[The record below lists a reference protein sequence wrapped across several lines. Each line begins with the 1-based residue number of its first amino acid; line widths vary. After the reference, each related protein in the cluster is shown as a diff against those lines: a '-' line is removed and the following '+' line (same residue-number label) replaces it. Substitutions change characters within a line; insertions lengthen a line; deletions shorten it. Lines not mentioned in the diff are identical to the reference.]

1 MSIIHGSWIVNGGQ
15 DYFFVWGETWR
26 SLVNQTFALN
36 ATGDFVHPFD
46 LTQDELLAL
55 AQKHKLE
62 IADILTDGRWHTQL
76 VGMPTIVSGT
86 GDDKKVQPVFAGD
99 RVEAEENLDLYLWEV
114 KGFRLTSGQTIRLLQ
129 VLSFSSLQSNTDYL
143 AGDISFWSHIYR
155 WVLDL
160 IVRQKYLPGINNKPK
175 KKKAPTQSLW
185 QPIIDSE
192 IDRVRL
198 AKFTQ
203 TIPEACLAYL
213 DAENSEADTTDEEL
227 LLRSLA
233 IILDARLRTW
243 IDYQG
248 NNKDISVQPWL
259 ESLSSATAEI
269 ALDRQNLNR
278 LQNALY
284 NWTLPISEY
293 VVNRHNNNLAE
304 NRYRGCFVLT
314 PPETSNEAEIQ
325 SDWSLNYYLQA
336 LDDADFIVHAGTIW
350 QCSQEFLNHNN
361 RIIENPQETLL
372 KGLGLASRIY
382 DPIADSL
389 ELAQPLNCQLNPV
402 QVYEFIRAIAWQL
415 RDNGLGVILPPG
427 LTQGSSEQRLG
438 IKMTASVNQK
448 QGERLSLQ
456 SMLKYKLEIAVGDRL
471 VSKRDFKKLLAQKS
485 PIVEIDGQ
493 WIALQPAD
501 VKAAQAV
508 LDNAN
513 EQLDLSV
520 EDALRLSTGDTKTLA
535 KLPVVKFEP
544 TGVLAGL
551 LDNLNDNKAVEP
563 VNKIKGFQG
572 ELRPYQAKGVGWLS
586 FLETWGL
593 GACLADDMGLGKC
606 VLPDTKL
613 LVNGVLKSAAAIW
626 QDYSQET
633 SFDGEGYWSQ
643 PTQKLLVNSLDETT
657 GKIIVTKIGK
667 LYRQKISEK
676 VVKITLEDGNKITIT
691 KRHKLLTDRG
701 WQNSLKTGDYICVPS
716 QLYGVKTTQAINP
729 NLVKLIAWQIAE
741 GWENPKRSTV
751 NIFQNDLELL
761 ADLHSL
767 VIELSQCYEFKIN
780 EPKIRSPKNQRVGYL
795 SINSKEYQEFL
806 ESKGYQW
813 GRKSKDKS
821 IPSFIMQADLNI
833 AKVFLQNYFDAEGS
847 VNAKS
852 GIIEISSASASM
864 IEQIS
869 VLLRRFGIWL
879 RITRKQKRA
888 TNGTG
893 IFRDYFIGIMGGN
906 AARLF
911 KEKIGFQIFAKQN
924 KLEQIGIKQNNTNTE
939 GIPAS
944 NIVAGLVETTQLPV
958 RHLGMHNTIYLN
970 GSQEFSHQSLSKVV
984 RSLDKV
990 ILGQAEADY
999 RKLKPSKWTQK
1010 TLAAYEQ
1017 LNELYLTEQKNKL
1030 QTLLEREVFYCRI
1043 KSIEEIDYQGWVYD
1057 FEVPV
1062 HHNFVANNIICHN
1075 TIQLI
1080 GFLLNLK
1087 QQKLLNKPTLLVCPT
1102 SVINNWEREVR
1113 KFAPKLK
1120 AIIHHGDKRQQGKA
1134 FATQVKD
1141 KQLVITSYSL
1151 IPRDLKTLATVE
1163 WQGVVLD
1170 EAQNIKNPSAKQS
1183 QAVRDLPAGFRIAL
1197 TGTPVENRLTE
1208 LWSILDFLNPGFL
1221 GNRNFFQ
1228 KRFATPIEKY
1238 GDRESLNILR
1248 SLTQPFILRRLKTDK
1263 NIIQDLPEKQEMNV
1277 YCGLSAEQ
1285 AELYQQLV
1293 DNSLEEIED
1302 AEGIKRRGLILTL
1315 LLRLK
1320 QLCNHP
1326 ILITDTS
1333 NNQVK
1338 VDNEQ
1343 FGDRSGKLS
1352 RLSAMLEE
1360 LVDEGDRALIFTQFA
1375 EWGKLLK
1382 PYLENQLKNEVLFLY
1397 GSTPREARQEMVD
1410 RFQNEPNGPKIFILS
1425 LKAGGTG
1432 LNLTRANHV
1441 FHVDRWWN
1449 PAVENQATD
1458 RAFRIGQKRNV
1469 QVHKFVC
1476 TGTLEERI
1484 SDIIENK
1491 KELAEQTVD
1500 AGEQWLTDLDT
1511 NSLRNLLLLDRD
1523 AVISD

>member
-1 MSIIHGSWIVNGGQ
+1 MSIIHGSWIVNSGQ

-26 SLVNQTFALN
+26 SLVNQSFSLN

-46 LTQDELLAL
+46 LTQEELLTL
-55 AQKHKLE
+55 CQRCELE
-62 IADILTDGRWHTQL
+62 ITDLLSSSQWQTQL
-76 VGMPTIVSGT
+76 VGMPTVVSGT
-86 GDDKKVQPVFAGD
+86 GEEKRIQPVFAGD

-114 KGFRLTSGQTIRLLQ
+114 KGFRLTPRQTVQLLQ
-129 VLSFSSLQSNTDYL
+129 VLSFSSLQSNINYL
-143 AGDISFWSHIYR
+143 AGDICFWSHIYR

-160 IVRQKYLPGINNKPK
+160 IVRQKFLPGIDHQPGK
-175 KKKAPTQSLW
+175 KKTPAKSIW

-213 DAENSEADTTDEEL
+213 DAEDSETDTTDEQL

-233 IILDARLRTW
+233 ITLDARLRTW
-243 IDYQG
+243 IDYQP
-248 NNKDISVQPWL
+248 NNFKDLTIQPWL
-259 ESLSSATAEI
+259 QSLEATAEI
-269 ALDRQNLNR
+269 KTDHRSLHRLN
-278 LQNALY
+278 NALY
-284 NWTLPISEY
+284 SWTLPINEY

-304 NRYRGCFVLT
+304 NRYRVCFVLAPAT
-314 PPETSNEAEIQ
+314 NHESEIQ
-325 SDWSLNYYLQA
+325 QDWSLNYYLQA
-336 LDDADFIVHAGTIW
+336 LDNADFLVYAGAIW
-350 QCSQEFLNHNN
+350 QCSQEFLNVNH

-382 DPIADSL
+382 APIATSL
-389 ELAQPLNCQLNPV
+389 DLAQPLNCSLNPI

-415 RDNGLGVILPPG
+415 QDNGLGVILPPG
-427 LTQGSSEQRLG
+427 LTQGNNEQRLG

-448 QGERLSLQ
+448 KGERLSLH
-456 SMLKYKLEIAVGDRL
+456 SMLKYKLEIAVGDRS
-471 VSKRDFKKLLAQKS
+471 VSKGDFKKLLAQKS

-551 LDNLNDNKAVEP
+551 IDNLNDNKAVEP
-563 VNKIKGFQG
+563 VNNIKGFQG

-593 GACLADDMGLGKC
+593 GACLADDMGLGK
-606 VLPDTKL
+606 
-613 LVNGVLKSAAAIW
+613 
-626 QDYSQET
+626 
-633 SFDGEGYWSQ
+633 
-643 PTQKLLVNSLDETT
+643 
-657 GKIIVTKIGK
+657 
-667 LYRQKISEK
+667 
-676 VVKITLEDGNKITIT
+676 
-691 KRHKLLTDRG
+691 
-701 WQNSLKTGDYICVPS
+701 
-716 QLYGVKTTQAINP
+716 
-729 NLVKLIAWQIAE
+729 
-741 GWENPKRSTV
+741 
-751 NIFQNDLELL
+751 
-761 ADLHSL
+761 
-767 VIELSQCYEFKIN
+767 
-780 EPKIRSPKNQRVGYL
+780 
-795 SINSKEYQEFL
+795 
-806 ESKGYQW
+806 
-813 GRKSKDKS
+813 
-821 IPSFIMQADLNI
+821 
-833 AKVFLQNYFDAEGS
+833 
-847 VNAKS
+847 
-852 GIIEISSASASM
+852 
-864 IEQIS
+864 
-869 VLLRRFGIWL
+869 
-879 RITRKQKRA
+879 
-888 TNGTG
+888 
-893 IFRDYFIGIMGGN
+893 
-906 AARLF
+906 
-911 KEKIGFQIFAKQN
+911 
-924 KLEQIGIKQNNTNTE
+924 
-939 GIPAS
+939 
-944 NIVAGLVETTQLPV
+944 
-958 RHLGMHNTIYLN
+958 
-970 GSQEFSHQSLSKVV
+970 
-984 RSLDKV
+984 
-990 ILGQAEADY
+990 
-999 RKLKPSKWTQK
+999 
-1010 TLAAYEQ
+1010 
-1017 LNELYLTEQKNKL
+1017 
-1030 QTLLEREVFYCRI
+1030 
-1043 KSIEEIDYQGWVYD
+1043 
-1057 FEVPV
+1057 
-1062 HHNFVANNIICHN
+1062 

-1080 GFLLNLK
+1080 AFLLNLK
-1087 QQKLLNKPTLLVCPT
+1087 QQKLLTKPTLLVCPT
-1102 SVINNWEREVR
+1102 SVINNWEREMK

-1120 AIIHHGDKRQQGKA
+1120 TVIHHGDKREQNKS
-1134 FATQVKD
+1134 FAKQVQD

-1151 IPRDLKTLATVE
+1151 IYRDLKTLAGVE

-1183 QAVRDLPAGFRIAL
+1183 QAVREVPAGFRIAL

-1228 KRFATPIEKY
+1228 KRFAIPIEKY
-1238 GDRESLNILR
+1238 GDRESLDILR

-1277 YCGLSAEQ
+1277 YCGLSTEQ

-1293 DNSLEEIED
+1293 DNSLAVIED
-1302 AEGIKRRGLILTL
+1302 SEGIKRRGLILTL

-1326 ILITDTS
+1326 ALISQTNHQPAKIDS
-1333 NNQVK
+1333 
-1338 VDNEQ
+1338 DQ
-1343 FGDRSGKLS
+1343 FSDRSGKLL
-1352 RLSAMLEE
+1352 RLEEMLEE

-1375 EWGKLLK
+1375 AWGKILK
-1382 PYLENQLKNEVLFLY
+1382 PYLANKLKEEVLFLS
-1397 GSTPREARQEMVD
+1397 GATSREARQEMVD

-1484 SDIIENK
+1484 SDIIDNK

-1500 AGEQWLTDLDT
+1500 AGEQWLMDLDT

-1523 AVISD
+1523 AIIND